1 MNLRDQLIHFEG
13 KRNEAY
19 PDPLTRG
26 DPWTIGI
33 GHTGPEVHEGL
44 IWTDDQ
50 VDEALDADIKDAVLD
65 AHETWPWFDSLNE
78 PRQAVLLGMIF
89 QMGIARTL
97 KFVHTL
103 ADVRDERFANAA
115 EGIRQSV
122 WAKQTPKRAILLAS
136 QLETG
141 NWA

>member
-13 KRNEAY
+13 WKHEAY

-26 DPWTIGI
+26 EPWTIGV
-33 GHTGPEVHEGL
+33 GHTGPEVHQALVWGDDL
-44 IWTDDQ
+44 ISTT
-50 VDEALDADIKDAVLD
+50 LDADIDEASTECREHFRWFDALNDPRKAVLI
-65 AHETWPWFDSLNE
+65 
-78 PRQAVLLGMIF
+78 GMVF
-89 QMGIARTL
+89 QMGIDRTL

-103 ADVRDERFANAA
+103 EDVRDERYANAA